1 MPPKIE
7 DTRDVLYVDGIYLAR
22 NACILTCC
30 DDKHVL
36 GWYLCRYEHSGA
48 WRALMHRIAAPRI
61 VLSDGGTGFGKALKG
76 EWRKSKH
83 QRCIFHVFCQIRR
96 YTTTNPKTKA
106 GFELYQLGK
115 DLLNI
120 VDKEESKKWIKR
132 LFEWDLRY
140 KSFLEE
146 KTRDANGTYRPT
158 HEKLIKAKNSV
169 FKLLNENALFIF
181 TVRVSNL
188 HLQFSIIF
196 QLYNNN
202 NKITRKIYLFA
213 NN

>member
-1 MPPKIE
+1 MNHVKCPICFGNSIKYGKNTAGTQRWQCKKCRNVFVNQIDTTTKDLNTFLDWLFSKETQKEMTGEGRTFRLKTRQFWDIWPMPPKIE

-83 QRCIFHVFCQIRR
+83 QRCSMYF
-96 YTTTNPKTKA
+96 
-106 GFELYQLGK
+106 
-115 DLLNI
+115 
-120 VDKEESKKWIKR
+120 
-132 LFEWDLRY
+132 
-140 KSFLEE
+140 
-146 KTRDANGTYRPT
+146 
-158 HEKLIKAKNSV
+158 AK
-169 FKLLNENALFIF
+169 
-181 TVRVSNL
+181 
-188 HLQFSIIF
+188 
-196 QLYNNN
+196 
-202 NKITRKIYLFA
+202 
-213 NN
+213 